1 VGNTTVDS
9 WRRHALV
16 FWLFSLPP
24 TLWLIAFFLLPLAF
38 VWLLS
43 FGEKQGI
50 IEIAITGTLD
60 NYARALH
67 PLYLWI
73 FAKSIGFAGLT
84 TLICLVIALPI
95 AVAMAFASPRWKALL
110 LLLIMLPFWTNL
122 LIRTYALIAVLRT
135 KGYVNASLEFLW
147 NTATRFLHLVGLGD
161 TGLLGIRFEPL
172 ELLYNNFAVL
182 FGLIYVHLPFMI
194 LPLYATLDRL
204 DKSYIEASLD
214 LGASQM
220 RTFWSVV
227 LPLARSGISSGI
239 LITFIPAMGSFLTPE
254 LLGGTDSQ
262 LLANVIERQFKAA
275 NDWPF
280 GAALS
285 FLLMYITFFALAL
298 RTLWSKR
305 GLELETD

>member
-1 VGNTTVDS
+1 MDS
-9 WRRHALV
+9 WRRHVSV
-16 FWLFSLPP
+16 FWLFSIPP
-24 TLWLIAFFLLPLAF
+24 TLWLVAFFLLPLTF
-38 VWLLS
+38 VWFLS

-50 IEIAITGTLD
+50 VEVAITGTLD

-84 TLICLVIALPI
+84 TLTCLVIAFPMAI
-95 AVAMAFASPRWKALL
+95 AMAFAAPRWKSLL
-110 LLLIMLPFWTNL
+110 LLMIMLPFWTNL
-122 LIRTYALIAVLRT
+122 LVRTYALIAVLRT
-135 KGYVNASLEFLW
+135 KGHVNAGLEFLW
-147 NTATRFLHLVGLGD
+147 TTATKFLCVVGLGE
-161 TGLLGIRFEPL
+161 TELLSARFEPL

-194 LPLYATLDRL
+194 LPLYAALDRL

-214 LGASQM
+214 LGASQW

-227 LPLARSGISSGI
+227 VPLTRSGLSAGI

-262 LLANVIERQFKAA
+262 LLANVIERQFKSA

-305 GLELETD
+305 GLELEVES

>member
-1 VGNTTVDS
+1 
-9 WRRHALV
+9 LV

-24 TLWLIAFFLLPLAF
+24 TLWLIAFFLVPLAF

-172 ELLYNNFAVL
+172 ELLYNNFAV
-182 FGLIYVHLPFMI
+182 M
-194 LPLYATLDRL
+194 DRITA
-204 DKSYIEASLD
+204 K
-214 LGASQM
+214 
-220 RTFWSVV
+220 
-227 LPLARSGISSGI
+227 SSGPATRRSRCGPSPKPQMNVKI
-239 LITFIPAMGSFLTPE
+239 NIAEPKAKLGSLITSCPSVA
-254 LLGGTDSQ
+254 
-262 LLANVIERQFKAA
+262 
-275 NDWPF
+275 
-280 GAALS
+280 
-285 FLLMYITFFALAL
+285 
-298 RTLWSKR
+298 
-305 GLELETD
+305 

>member
-1 VGNTTVDS
+1 MDS

-16 FWLFSLPP
+16 FWIFSLPP
-24 TLWLIAFFLLPLAF
+24 TLWLVAFFLLPLAL

-43 FGEKQGI
+43 FGEKHGVVD
-50 IEIAITGTLD
+50 IAITGTLD
-60 NYARALH
+60 NYARALR
-67 PLYLWI
+67 PLYVWI

-84 TLICLVIALPI
+84 TLTCLVVAFPVAIA
-95 AVAMAFASPRWKALL
+95 MTFAPPRWKPLL
-110 LLLIMLPFWTNL
+110 LLLVMLPFWTNL

-135 KGYVNASLEFLW
+135 KGYVNAGLESLW
-147 NTATRFLHLVGLGD
+147 NAATSGLHLIGLGG
-161 TGLLGIRFEPL
+161 TALLGVRFEPL
-172 ELLYNNFAVL
+172 ALLYNNVAVL

-194 LPLYATLDRL
+194 LPLYAALERLDR
-204 DKSYIEASLD
+204 SYIEASLD

-220 RTFWSVV
+220 RTFWAVV
-227 LPLARSGISSGI
+227 LPLARSGISAGI
-239 LITFIPAMGSFLTPE
+239 LITFIPAMGSYLTPE

-262 LLANVIERQFKAA
+262 LFANVIERQFKAA

-305 GLELETD
+305 GLGLESG